1 MKSKVIESFA
11 VIFSGWNA
19 DFAARSKIHVSMMLL
34 YSLAF
39 VAVLLIAS
47 PYWLLRMA
55 WSGRYRHG
63 LGQRLG
69 YISPGLREYLGARS
83 TIWVHAVSVGEVI
96 AASRLIELLQS
107 LDPKLRVV
115 ISTTTR
121 TGQGLAQERF
131 DQPKKR
137 LDASAP
143 APTRVFYYPLDFAWI
158 VRRYLRALRPR
169 ALILVESELW
179 PRMLVEA
186 ERANIPVIVVNG
198 RISNRSLPRYRA
210 LRSLWRPLLR
220 KLRLVLAQ
228 SEEDRS
234 RFVELGVPSDAAKT
248 AGNLKYDVRTAGE
261 LPITRELR
269 THLPQQTK
277 TIVAGSTLESEER
290 ILLDAFRE
298 LQLEFPK
305 LVMILAP
312 RHPER
317 FRPVERMIEE
327 AGFPLIRRSEWLQHP
342 QTISAGS
349 IFLLDTVGELASV
362 YSLAS
367 VAFVGGS
374 LIPAGGHNPLEP
386 AQFSVPIVMG
396 PYTEN
401 FRAMVAALLE
411 QEAIRVT
418 PPERLAQ
425 VLRELLASPEA
436 RRMGIHARRVFEEQA
451 GASQICFFAIEQ
463 ILKENRDAEQEDGL
477 Q

>member
-1 MKSKVIESFA
+1 
-11 VIFSGWNA
+11 
-19 DFAARSKIHVSMMLL
+19 MMLL
-34 YSLAF
+34 YSWAF
-39 VAVLLIAS
+39 AAVLLIAS

-69 YISPGLREYLGARS
+69 YISPGLRAFVGSRS

-96 AASRLIELLQS
+96 AAGRLIELLQG
-107 LDPKLRVV
+107 LDPELGVV

-121 TGQGLAQERF
+121 TGQKLAQERF
-131 DQPKKR
+131 DKPGQR
-137 LDASAP
+137 LGLAAP
-143 APTRVFYYPLDFAWI
+143 AATRVFYYPLDFAWV
-158 VRRYLRALRPR
+158 VRRYLRVLRPR
-169 ALILVESELW
+169 ALVLVESELW

-220 KLRLVLAQ
+220 KLTLVLAQ

-234 RFVELGVPSDAAKT
+234 RFVELGVPSHAART

-269 THLPQQTK
+269 THLPQQGK
-277 TIVAGSTLESEER
+277 IIVAGSTLEGEER
-290 ILLDAFRE
+290 LLLDAFRE
-298 LQLEFPK
+298 LLPEFPQ
-305 LVMILAP
+305 LTMILAP

-317 FRPVERMIEE
+317 FKPVERIIEE
-327 AGFPLIRRSEWLQHP
+327 AGFPLIRRTEWLQQP
-342 QTISAGS
+342 QAISAGS

-396 PYTEN
+396 PFTEN

-411 QEAIRVT
+411 REAIRLT
-418 PPERLAQ
+418 PPERFAQ
-425 VLRELLASPEA
+425 VLRGLLTSPEA
-436 RRMGIHARRVFEEQA
+436 QQMGIHARRVFEEQA
-451 GASQICFFAIEQ
+451 GASQLCFSAIEQ
-463 ILKENRDAEQEDGL
+463 ILSDNSVAKQGNNPQ
-477 Q
+477 